1 MYTYD
6 EQILS
11 DLHKDAL
18 GYRPRDMF
26 WAIWSDADSNVK
38 QAIWDDLLVELDSS
52 INEERMRHEMNTHSF
67 EVQVAENM
75 NLGARDRKSAI
86 KWIVQSLNPSEM
98 DLMYG
103 GSWVCFE
110 LDLPYSM
117 ADQFEDVCKE
127 LQVRNYQ

>member
-11 DLHKDAL
+11 DLHKDAR

-26 WAIWSDADSNVK
+26 WSTWSDADSNVK

-67 EVQVAENM
+67 EIQIAENM
-75 NLGARDRKSAI
+75 NLGARDRKTAI
-86 KWIVQSLNPSEM
+86 KWIVQSLNPSEIH
-98 DLMYG
+98 LMYG

-117 ADQFEDVCKE
+117 ADQFEGVCKE